1 MTDVDVLELG
11 EVMLPDWHPR
21 AADGTCVIRGFAI
34 RHPDGV
40 ILFDTGVA
48 GDHEWVNDM
57 FRPTVVPIVEA
68 VNGAGIDER
77 DVVGIVN
84 SHLHFD
90 HCGQNRFLP
99 EVPVYAQQAELD
111 AVEQP
116 RFTIQ
121 EWARIDPG
129 RVRLV
134 DGDEEIA
141 SGVHVLSTPGHTPGH
156 QSMLIEHGGGPTLLA
171 GQCCYTC
178 AEFVARELVAGD
190 VHDDGDDGDDGWM
203 DRARASLD
211 RLHAL
216 DPDTVHFSHDRTVYR
231 RAA

>member
-156 QSMLIEHGGGPTLLA
+156 QSMLIEHGGGGPTLLA

-178 AEFVARELVAGD
+178 AEFAAGEVAPKD
-190 VHDDGDDGDDGWM
+190 VHDESFM
-203 DRARASLD
+203 TTALESLARLRSLHPSVTH
-211 RLHAL
+211 LA
-216 DPDTVHFSHDRTVYR
+216 HDRQPYV
-231 RAA
+231 AS